1 MFWTTNIFELWPQN
15 CLSGSFVI
23 LSCASCWCRSK
34 VLIDRQVG
42 KLERFFIM
50 EWLSVFQR
58 FWHCFVRNYY
68 RLTTRL
74 SVKSFLAGPA
84 QARELLTQVYFTS
97 LQQFWWAVVWMKKKS
112 SNLSDPTWTY
122 PNWSQHIQTDLNLS
136 QQIWT
141 YPNISQPLQT
151 YLNLSE
157 PI

>member
-97 LQQFWWAVVWMKKKS
+97 LQQFWWAVVWMKKNHRTS
-112 SNLSDPTWTY
+112 PILPELIQTY
-122 PNWSQHIQTDLNLS
+122 PNISKP
-136 QQIWT
+136 IWT

>member
-1 MFWTTNIFELWPQN
+1 MFWTANIFELWPQN

-74 SVKSFLAGPA
+74 SVKSFFHGPA
-84 QARELLTQVYFTS
+84 QARELPTQVYFTS
-97 LQQFWWAVVWMKKKS
+97 LQQFVRTITWVEKKPSYDTAGLFDKFQANAIWTPTILLLVVYWIIKS
-112 SNLSDPTWTY
+112 SSLSHKKMLD
-122 PNWSQHIQTDLNLS
+122 Q
-136 QQIWT
+136 
-141 YPNISQPLQT
+141 
-151 YLNLSE
+151 
-157 PI
+157 